1 MFNVPL
7 LKGGVD
13 ARLSNTV
20 GDVASAV
27 EIVVLSYLEAFARS
41 TTHMRESHHITYS
54 NFIFFKIFLHIF
66 IMYN

>member
-27 EIVVLSYLEAFARS
+27 EIVVLSYLRPCY
-41 TTHMRESHHITYS
+41 TKQ
-54 NFIFFKIFLHIF
+54 FFLQLATQR
-66 IMYN
+66 